1 MLVHRHPDFTIL
13 PSTCP
18 LARRKRS
25 ASLKPKVQRLW
36 TDDCQKKERLFGAE
50 LEMASRRL
58 MPKMSHPGEDHRQS
72 EAIGSFDDLLVTH
85 RATRLNDGGGA
96 NFGDFLDAV

>member
-1 MLVHRHPDFTIL
+1 
-13 PSTCP
+13 
-18 LARRKRS
+18 
-25 ASLKPKVQRLW
+25 
-36 TDDCQKKERLFGAE
+36 
-50 LEMASRRL
+50 MASRRL

-96 NFGDFLDAV
+96 NFGDFLDAVGEREEGVGGCDRAFQRQLRLHRSQLAGIDPAHLPRAYADSLAVASV